1 MDRKVLQAERSFFSA
16 QATPQRFYRQ
26 LFAAPYRGI
35 GASADALADDQA
47 IDASQL
53 NMISFVDCLKIWH
66 SGFRR

>member
-16 QATPQRFYRQ
+16 QGTPQRSYRW
-26 LFAAPYRGI
+26 LFAVPCRGV

-53 NMISFVDCLKIWH
+53 NMICFVDCLKIWH